1 MPVINTKTKEEIIA
15 RIINALEQNAGIS
28 ATSPGSIA
36 RAFADA
42 FGTEMFFLHESFK
55 EAVSQTSISTAYGRS
70 LDLIGELYNVVR
82 KTISEPLALERSTA
96 NIEFVL
102 DTPYSSDIV
111 IPKDTIVYNDVG
123 SYSSTQ
129 YYYKLAQNVTIL
141 AGVSKAYGIV
151 QPNFESNEY
160 VASIGSLTRHNF
172 VSPPGVIIY
181 CSNPKEVYPVLN
193 AESDDNYRRR
203 IMSAVKI
210 NSTSSTEAVRFTA
223 LSVKGVRDVR
233 IREASFGLGS
243 CEVIIIPEVA
253 GNVGIIP
260 SLVAGAIEQVR
271 PIGIRMSMAIATPI
285 EYSVNATITLP
296 YGTAENLRVGIENQA
311 AIFVKRYLN
320 SLTVGDTASIQEVE
334 RQIRIASDLIRS
346 VNVTN
351 ASAAGVNVNKKD
363 FRPSGEKQYIVS
375 GEINISSVIIG
386 LSNY

>member
-55 EAVSQTSISTAYGRS
+55 EAVSQTSVSTAYGRS

>member
-1 MPVINTKTKEEIIA
+1 MPVINTKSKEELIS

-42 FGTEMFFLHESFK
+42 FGTEMFYLNESFK

-70 LDLIGELYNVVR
+70 LDLIGELYNVTR
-82 KTISEPLALERSTA
+82 KTISEPLAYERSTA

-102 DTPYSSDIV
+102 GSPHSSDIV
-111 IPKDTIVYNDVG
+111 IPKDTIIYNDVG

-151 QPNFESNEY
+151 QPNFQSNDY

-172 VSPPGVIIY
+172 VTPPGVIVY

-193 AESDDNYRRR
+193 AEGDDNYRRR
-203 IMSAVKI
+203 IISAVKI
-210 NSTSSTEAVRFTA
+210 NSTSSTESIRFSA
-223 LSVKGVRDVR
+223 LSVNGVRDIR

-243 CEVIIIPEVA
+243 CEIVIIPEVA

-260 SLVAGAIEQVR
+260 SLVAAAIEQVR
-271 PIGIRMSMAIATPI
+271 PIGIRMSIAIAAPV

-296 YGTAENLRVGIENQA
+296 YGTSDNMRAGIENQA

-334 RQIRIASDLIRS
+334 RQIKISSDLIRNI
-346 VNVTN
+346 NVTS
-351 ASAAGVNVNKKD
+351 ASASGINVNKKD

>member
-1 MPVINTKTKEEIIA
+1 MPVVSTKTKEEIIS
-15 RIINALEQNAGIS
+15 RIINALEQNAEIS

-42 FGTEMFFLHESFK
+42 FGTEMFYLHEAFK

-70 LDLIGELYNVVR
+70 LDLIGELYNVTR
-82 KTISEPLALERSTA
+82 KTISEPLAYERSTA

-102 DTPYSSDIV
+102 SSPHSSDIV

-129 YYYKLAQNVTIL
+129 YYYKLTQNVTIL
-141 AGVSKAYGIV
+141 AGVTKAYGIV
-151 QPNFESNEY
+151 QPNFQSNDY

-172 VSPPGVIIY
+172 VSPPGIIVY

-203 IMSAVKI
+203 IISAVKI

-223 LSVKGVRDVR
+223 LSVNGVRDVR

-253 GNVGIIP
+253 GNIGIIP
-260 SLVAGAIEQVR
+260 SLVAAAIEQVR
-271 PIGIRMSMAIATPI
+271 PIGVRMSVAVATPI
-285 EYSVNATITLP
+285 EYSINATITLP

-311 AIFVKRYLN
+311 AVFVKRYLN

-334 RQIRIASDLIRS
+334 RQIRVSSDLIRAI
-346 VNVTN
+346 NITN
-351 ASAAGVNVNKKD
+351 ASAGGINVNKKD
-363 FRPSGEKQYIVS
+363 FRPSSEKQYIVS

>member
-1 MPVINTKTKEEIIA
+1 MPVVSTKTKEEIIS
-15 RIINALEQNAGIS
+15 RILNALEQNADIT

-42 FGTEMFFLHESFK
+42 FGTEMFYLHESFK

-70 LDLIGELYNVVR
+70 LDLIGELYNVTR
-82 KTISEPLALERSTA
+82 KTISEPLAYERSTA

-102 DTPYSSDIV
+102 SAPHSSDIV

-129 YYYKLAQNVTIL
+129 YYYKLTQNVTIL

-151 QPNFESNEY
+151 QPNFQSNDY

-172 VSPPGVIIY
+172 VSPPGVVVY

-193 AESDDNYRRR
+193 AESDDSYRRR
-203 IMSAVKI
+203 IISAVKI

-223 LSVKGVRDVR
+223 LSISGVKDVR

-243 CEVIIIPEVA
+243 CEVVIIPEVA

-260 SLVAGAIEQVR
+260 SLVAAAIEQVR
-271 PIGIRMSMAIATPI
+271 PIGIRMSIAIATPI
-285 EYSVNATITLP
+285 QYSINATITLP
-296 YGTAENLRVGIENQA
+296 YGTAENLRVGIQNQA
-311 AIFVKRYLN
+311 SIFVKRYLN
-320 SLTVGDTASIQEVE
+320 SLTVGDTVSMQEVE
-334 RQIRIASDLIRS
+334 RQIRISSDLVRA
-346 VNVTN
+346 VNITN
-351 ASAAGVNVNKKD
+351 ASAGGINVNKKD
-363 FRPSGEKQYIVS
+363 FRPSNEKQYIVS

>member
-1 MPVINTKTKEEIIA
+1 MP
-15 RIINALEQNAGIS
+15 L
-28 ATSPGSIA
+28 P
-36 RAFADA
+36 
-42 FGTEMFFLHESFK
+42 
-55 EAVSQTSISTAYGRS
+55 
-70 LDLIGELYNVVR
+70 
-82 KTISEPLALERSTA
+82 
-96 NIEFVL
+96 
-102 DTPYSSDIV
+102 
-111 IPKDTIVYNDVG
+111 
-123 SYSSTQ
+123 
-129 YYYKLAQNVTIL
+129 
-141 AGVSKAYGIV
+141 
-151 QPNFESNEY
+151 
-160 VASIGSLTRHNF
+160 
-172 VSPPGVIIY
+172 
-181 CSNPKEVYPVLN
+181 
-193 AESDDNYRRR
+193 
-203 IMSAVKI
+203 
-210 NSTSSTEAVRFTA
+210 A
-223 LSVKGVRDVR
+223 LSIKGVRDVR

-243 CEVIIIPEVA
+243 CEVVIIPEVA

-351 ASAAGVNVNKKD
+351 ASASGVNVNKKD